1 GLGGAG
7 CWGLLVEREYGGA
20 GAPFSRFAPFLT
32 RMATLD
38 PTVAGLASVHGCIGA
53 VDPVQAFG
61 TEEQKRRWLPAL
73 ATGRRLSAFA
83 LTEPGAGSDLTAL
96 RTPAERDR
104 DDYVV
109 TGEKLFIRNVL
120 HGRTVGLVCLTDRRP
135 AVLVVDLPDAET
147 PQFRLKRYGL
157 FALKHCHNYGIVFDG
172 FRVPA
177 ANRLEP
183 GHGDGLTIAY
193 HGLNRG

>member
-53 VDPVQAFG
+53 VDPVQPFG
-61 TEEQKRRWLPAL
+61 TPEQKRRWLPEL
-73 ATGRRLSAFA
+73 ASGRRLSAFA

-96 RTPAERDR
+96 RTTAVREG
-104 DDYVV
+104 DDYFV
-109 TGEKLFIRNVL
+109 TGEKLFITNVIP
-120 HGRTVGLVCLTDRRP
+120 GRTIGL
-135 AVLVVDLPDAET
+135 
-147 PQFRLKRYGL
+147 
-157 FALKHCHNYGIVFDG
+157 
-172 FRVPA
+172 
-177 ANRLEP
+177 
-183 GHGDGLTIAY
+183 
-193 HGLNRG
+193 